1 MDPIVIVTKFGEP
14 ITEAKKPSRTPV
26 SGSLDPR
33 TDWMS
38 PWELEHIEFLRGL
51 GAASP
56 NGFGEQLKS
65 SMAMGTGWAVETVD
79 FQEAVFVKITY
90 TNTRTCR
97 SASMY
102 GCIVFRTNKGMCK
115 AYINGQQYRT
125 CSNVMQAASYLRSK
139 CSSLVGMTGSL

>member
-1 MDPIVIVTKFGEP
+1 MVIVTKFGEP
-14 ITEAKKPSRTPV
+14 ITEAKSPTKLPT

-38 PWELEHIEFLRGL
+38 PWEIEHIGFLRGL
-51 GAASP
+51 GAGAS

-65 SMAMGTGWAVETVD
+65 AMAMGAGWCVETVD

-102 GCIVFRTNKGMCK
+102 GCIIFRTSKGMCK
-115 AYINGQQYRT
+115 AYINGQRYRT
-125 CSNVMQAASYLRSK
+125 CNNVAQAASYLRGK
-139 CSSLVGMTGSL
+139 SSALIGMTGTL